1 MNKLMLCS
9 LLLIVLAGCVM
20 PQPTTEEAA
29 APIGQSETAPAADAS
44 QAPEAAAEYSITQ
57 LTFAGQGDTFLEAIG
72 RALRELGTPDAHRY
86 VEVGDNDNKLWQGEA
101 LHYAETTT
109 LFLQP
114 AQRGSAQAVQV
125 EFNVANPDLSSPD
138 LLAALASAP
147 AVSQEETGAPDIEIL
162 FVHARLSGDNVW
174 SFDVRLNH
182 PDTGWEDYVDGW
194 HVENANGEILGTRIL
209 LHPHETEMPFT
220 RSLSGV
226 TIPADITT
234 VYIRT
239 HDLVSGYSSQLL
251 ELPIGEAAT
260 TEQYEI
266 VR

>member
-1 MNKLMLCS
+1 M
-9 LLLIVLAGCVM
+9 
-20 PQPTTEEAA
+20 
-29 APIGQSETAPAADAS
+29 
-44 QAPEAAAEYSITQ
+44 
-57 LTFAGQGDTFLEAIG
+57 
-72 RALRELGTPDAHRY
+72 
-86 VEVGDNDNKLWQGEA
+86 
-101 LHYAETTT
+101 
-109 LFLQP
+109 
-114 AQRGSAQAVQV
+114 
-125 EFNVANPDLSSPD
+125 SSPD

-226 TIPADITT
+226 TIPADATT

-251 ELPIGEAAT
+251 ELPISEAAT